1 MMDNHED
8 FYTQSA
14 EMYDILSEQHWKTRE
29 NTFIESLYLM
39 GINRGNW
46 LNIGAGTGQE
56 LAILAQTFPNIH
68 ILAIEPSA
76 SMRIGLMTRLM
87 MLPKIQHQVTVI
99 ADTFQNAILPK
110 SFSAAIICGCIGY
123 FDQNDRRLLWNKLAN
138 GLEEKG
144 AILVDTMPFNTPCN
158 ISKIQLNSKKIGR
171 HIYEIYLSGKPINE
185 ETIRWNMN
193 FKIIEDDKVIR
204 SFNIERDWYTFGI
217 EQVIKEASREGLVHE
232 NINSSTVP
240 MTILRHK

>member
-99 ADTFQNAILPK
+99 AD
-110 SFSAAIICGCIGY
+110 
-123 FDQNDRRLLWNKLAN
+123 
-138 GLEEKG
+138 
-144 AILVDTMPFNTPCN
+144 
-158 ISKIQLNSKKIGR
+158 R

-240 MTILRHK
+240 MIILRHK